1 MDIIAL
7 NDHIEDFVNKHD
19 LTSDA
24 LALKQEHAIAKSAE
38 WQKILNE
45 FAENGRVLRV
55 GIIGRVKAGK
65 SSMLN
70 ALLFNGNDILPKAA
84 TPMTA
89 ALTIMEYSDTV
100 RAEVDFFTQT
110 DIDEIKI
117 KHDAY
122 VQLLKQKISEKES
135 EIIEKAIE
143 KKKREQQRGK
153 YDVVL
158 TEVKLTAEEEQE
170 CRDKAFRQAER
181 EMKDEPTFASYDQY
195 ERIEAS
201 GKSLRDLEQY
211 KTIQAASVEELM
223 NGALN
228 QFVGSSGAFMPFTK
242 SVTLYIPEQGLQGLQ
257 IIDTPGINDP
267 VTSRGER
274 TEQLLAQCDVVLIVS
289 PSGQF
294 LSSED
299 TDLMHRVTTKEGTQQ
314 AYIIASQVDNQ
325 LFGSESVGLSN
336 PSEVLQKISGSLTT
350 HARNTL
356 QKQVQQYP
364 EMKVATDKL
373 SANPVICSSSVA
385 FSLLQ
390 RFDEQHTWD
399 ANLKHVWHN
408 LNQKYPS
415 TFSHAELAK
424 SALSQM
430 ANIDKLHQI
439 IDEVTTN
446 KEQILVQRR
455 MDFENSKRNALQAYL
470 KAWEMRISEQVRQI
484 QNADVGKLRQQETM
498 LNKQQTK
505 IQMHVGRVYDDLV
518 GDIKLNL
525 DKQLKDKLSSIIRQY
540 DTASEGAQGTA
551 TESKEVY
558 VGRGGF
564 LWLKNIYET
573 SYYEV
578 TAVKTNPIRNAIE
591 EIRNNLEDELS
602 RIAKSY
608 SQAWKKKIYNQ
619 VVGALREVMGD
630 EELDITMVN
639 RALKNVVARIP
650 EVTFRLADDMP
661 SSLEKS
667 QQLKGSEAEAYIS
680 DADDYVFN
688 LRRTVRNEIISYMTE
703 LLGNLKKVDLPKELT
718 GNLEKNLKQLL
729 HEIEN
734 KEASLY
740 RYLGIQKELREL
752 QQKVNS

>member
-7 NDHIEDFVNKHD
+7 NNRIEDFVNKHD
-19 LTSDA
+19 LSNDA
-24 LALKQEHAIAKSAE
+24 LALKQEHAIAKSEE

-45 FAENGRVLRV
+45 FAEEGRVLRV

-89 ALTIMEYSDTV
+89 ALTIMEYSETV
-100 RAEVDFFTQT
+100 RAEVDFFTQQ
-110 DIDEIKI
+110 DIEEIKA
-117 KHDAY
+117 KHAIHFSE
-122 VQLLKQKISEKES
+122 LTKKIAEKEQ
-135 EIIEKAIE
+135 EQIARVQKKKGGTIANAFFNPLTPEEQRDCAEKA
-143 KKKREQQRGK
+143 RS
-153 YDVVL
+153 
-158 TEVKLTAEEEQE
+158 
-170 CRDKAFRQAER
+170 QAER
-181 EMKDEPTFASYDQY
+181 EMKDSPTFASYDQY
-195 ERIEAS
+195 ERIQAS
-201 GKSLRDLEQY
+201 GKSLSDLEQY

-242 SVTLYIPEQGLQGLQ
+242 SVTLYIPEKGLQGLQ

-325 LFGSESVGLSN
+325 LFGSESTGLTN
-336 PSEVLQKISGSLTT
+336 PSDVLQKISGSLTT

-399 ANLKHVWHN
+399 ANLQHVWRN
-408 LNQKYPS
+408 LNQKFPD

-424 SALSQM
+424 NALSQM
-430 ANIDKLHQI
+430 ANMGKLHQI
-439 IDEVTTN
+439 VDEVTTN
-446 KEQILVQRR
+446 KEQILAQRR
-455 MDFENSKRNALQAYL
+455 INFENGKRNALQAYL
-470 KAWEMRISEQVRQI
+470 KAWETRIGEQVHQI
-484 QNADVGKLRQQETM
+484 ETADVGELRQQEAM
-498 LNKQQTK
+498 LNKQQAN
-505 IQMHVGRVYDDLV
+505 IHMHVGGVYDDLV
-518 GDIKLNL
+518 SDIKLNL
-525 DKQLKDKLSSIIRQY
+525 DKQLKDKLSSTMRQY
-540 DTASEGAQGTA
+540 DAASEGAQGTA
-551 TESKEVY
+551 TESEEVY

-564 LWLKNIYET
+564 LWLTKKYET
-573 SYYEV
+573 RYYEV
-578 TAVKTNPIRNAIE
+578 TAVQATPIRRAIE
-591 EIRNNLEDELS
+591 EVRNHLEDEL
-602 RIAKSY
+602 RYIAESY

-619 VVGALREVMGD
+619 LVGALREAMGD
-630 EELDITMVN
+630 EELDITIIA
-639 RALKNVVARIP
+639 RAVRNVLARIP
-650 EVTFRLADDMP
+650 EATFQLADDMP
-661 SSLEKS
+661 SSLKKS
-667 QQLKGSEAEAYIS
+667 GQLKGSEAEEYIS
-680 DADDYVFN
+680 NADNYVSN
-688 LRRTVRNEIISYMTE
+688 LRNTVRNEITSYMSE
-703 LLGNLKKVDLPKELT
+703 LLGNLQKVDLSKELT
-718 GNLEKNLKQLL
+718 GDLESNLKQLL

-740 RYLGIQKELREL
+740 RYQSIQQELSLLKQEIN
-752 QQKVNS
+752 V

>member
-1 MDIIAL
+1 MDIITL
-7 NDHIEDFVNKHD
+7 NNRIEDFVNKHD
-19 LTSDA
+19 LTNDA
-24 LALKQEHAIAKSAE
+24 LSLKQEHAIAKSEE

-45 FAENGRVLRV
+45 FTEDERVLRV

-100 RAEVDFFTQT
+100 RAEVDFFTQQ
-110 DIDEIKI
+110 DIDEIKA
-117 KHDAY
+117 KHTIH
-122 VQLLKQKISEKES
+122 LSELSKKIAEKEQDQ
-135 EIIEKAIE
+135 IARAE
-143 KKKREQQRGK
+143 KKKGLLSGGLSPDEKR
-153 YDVVL
+153 DC
-158 TEVKLTAEEEQE
+158 TE
-170 CRDKAFRQAER
+170 KARSQAER
-181 EMKDEPTFASYDQY
+181 EMKDTPTFASYDQY
-195 ERIEAS
+195 ERIKAS
-201 GKSLRDLEQY
+201 GKSLSDLEQY
-211 KTIQAASVEELM
+211 KTIQATNVEELM

-242 SVTLYIPEQGLQGLQ
+242 SVTLYIPEKGLQGLQ

-325 LFGSESVGLSN
+325 LFGSESVGLNN
-336 PSEVLQKISGSLTT
+336 PSDVLQKISDSLTT

-364 EMKVATDKL
+364 EMKVAADKL
-373 SANPVICSSSVA
+373 GANPVICSSSVA

-390 RFDEQHTWD
+390 RFDTQYTWD
-399 ANLKHVWHN
+399 ANLQHVWRN
-408 LNQKYPS
+408 LNQKYPD

-424 SALSQM
+424 NALSQM
-430 ANIDKLHQI
+430 ANIGKLHQI
-439 IDEVTTN
+439 VDEVTAN

-455 MDFENSKRNALQAYL
+455 MDFETSKRNALQAYL
-470 KAWEMRISEQVRQI
+470 KAWETRIGEQVHQI
-484 QNADVGKLRQQETM
+484 ETADVGELRQQEAA
-498 LNKQQTK
+498 LNKQRTN
-505 IQMHVGRVYDDLV
+505 IQMSVGSVYDDLV
-518 GDIKLNL
+518 SDIKLNL
-525 DKQLKDKLSSIIRQY
+525 DKQLKDKLSSTMRQY
-540 DTASEGAQGTA
+540 DAASEGAQGTA
-551 TESKEVY
+551 TESEEVY

-564 LWLKNIYET
+564 LWLKKKYET
-573 SYYEV
+573 RYYEV
-578 TAVKTNPIRNAIE
+578 TAVQTKPIRNAIE

-602 RIAKSY
+602 YIAESY

-619 VVGALREVMGD
+619 IVGSLREVMGD
-630 EELDITMVN
+630 EELDVSMIA
-639 RALKNVVARIP
+639 RAVKNVLARIP
-650 EVTFRLADDMP
+650 EATFQLADDIP
-661 SSLEKS
+661 RNLKKTGK
-667 QQLKGSEAEAYIS
+667 LKGSEAEEYIS
-680 DADDYVFN
+680 NADDYVSN
-688 LRRTVRNEIISYMTE
+688 LRNTIRNEINSYMKT

-718 GNLEKNLKQLL
+718 GDLERNLQQLL
-729 HEIEN
+729 SDIEN

-740 RYLGIQKELREL
+740 RYQGIQKELREL
-752 QQKVNS
+752 QQEINS

>member
-7 NDHIEDFVNKHD
+7 NNRIEDFVNKHD
-19 LTSDA
+19 LSNDA
-24 LALKQEHAIAKSAE
+24 LALKQEHAIAKSEE

-45 FAENGRVLRV
+45 FAEEGRVLRV

-89 ALTIMEYSDTV
+89 ALTIMEYSETV
-100 RAEVDFFTQT
+100 RAEVDFFTQQ

-122 VQLLKQKISEKES
+122 VRLLEQKIREKEQ

-153 YDVVL
+153 YDFVL
-158 TEVKLTAEEEQE
+158 TAVKLTAEEEQE
-170 CRDKAFRQAER
+170 CRDKALRQAEH

-195 ERIEAS
+195 ERMKAS
-201 GKSLRDLEQY
+201 GKSLSDLEQY
-211 KTIQAASVEELM
+211 QTIQAASVEELM

-325 LFGSESVGLSN
+325 LFGSAKRSTI
-336 PSEVLQKISGSLTT
+336 SEALDGITQSLTQQ
-350 HARNTL
+350 ARNVVR
-356 QKQVQQYP
+356 KQAEQFP
-364 EMKVATDKL
+364 EMKVATDRLMK
-373 SANPVICSSSVA
+373 NDVICSSSVA
-385 FSLLQ
+385 FAMLQ
-390 RFDEQHTWD
+390 RFDTKHQWD
-399 ANLKHVWHN
+399 SNMEKVWANLNFH
-408 LNQKYPS
+408 YPD
-415 TFSHAELAK
+415 TFAHDELAK
-424 SALSQM
+424 NALKQLAQM
-430 ANIDKLHQI
+430 ERLHQI
-439 IDEVTTN
+439 IAEITAN
-446 KEQILVQRR
+446 KEQILAQRR
-455 MDFENSKRNALQAYL
+455 MDFEKSKRNALQAYL
-470 KAWEMRISEQVRQI
+470 KAWETRIGEQVHQI
-484 QNADVGKLRQQETM
+484 ETADVGELRQQEAM
-498 LNKQQTK
+498 LNKQQTN
-505 IQMHVGRVYDDLV
+505 IHMHVGGVYDDLV
-518 GDIKLNL
+518 SDIKLNL
-525 DKQLKDKLSSIIRQY
+525 DKQLKDKLSSTMRQY
-540 DTASEGAQGTA
+540 DAASEGAQGTA
-551 TESKEVY
+551 METREVCT
-558 VGRGGF
+558 GRKWGF
-564 LWLKNIYET
+564 LWKTYKTE
-573 SYYEV
+573 SYQV
-578 TAVKTNPIRNAIE
+578 STVQATPIRRAIE
-591 EIRNNLEDELS
+591 EVRNHLEDEL
-602 RIAKSY
+602 RYIAESY

-619 VVGALREVMGD
+619 VVGALREAMGD
-630 EELDITMVN
+630 EELDITMIA
-639 RALKNVVARIP
+639 RAVKNVLARIP
-650 EVTFRLADDMP
+650 EATFQLADDMP
-661 SSLEKS
+661 SSLKKS
-667 QQLKGSEAEAYIS
+667 GQLKGSEAEEYIS
-680 DADDYVFN
+680 NADNYVFN
-688 LRRTVRNEIISYMTE
+688 LRNTVRNEITVYMTE
-703 LLGNLKKVDLPKELT
+703 LLGNLKKVDLSKELT
-718 GNLEKNLKQLL
+718 GDLEGSLKQLL

-740 RYLGIQKELREL
+740 RYQSIQQELSLL
-752 QQKVNS
+752 QQEINV